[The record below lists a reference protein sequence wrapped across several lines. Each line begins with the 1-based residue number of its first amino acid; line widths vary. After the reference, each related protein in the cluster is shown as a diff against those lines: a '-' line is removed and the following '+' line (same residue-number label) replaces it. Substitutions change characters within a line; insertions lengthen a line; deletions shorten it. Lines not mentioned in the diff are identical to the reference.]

1 MPYQYTVELRNKRQE
16 AADGAESD
24 VEHLKN
30 AEATYS
36 LMAEKYNYNII
47 HCVKDDK
54 IRTIE
59 NIHEEVYS
67 LVSEK
72 LS

>member
-1 MPYQYTVELRNKRQE
+1 MRNKRAE
-16 AADGAESD
+16 AADGAEKD

-36 LMAEKYNYNII
+36 LMAEKYNYIII

-54 IRTIE
+54 IRSIE
-59 NIHEEVYS
+59 DIHEEIYS
-67 LVSEK
+67 EIKKYL
-72 LS
+72 

>member
-1 MPYQYTVELRNKRQE
+1 M
-16 AADGAESD
+16 
-24 VEHLKN
+24 EHLKN

-47 HCVKDDK
+47 HCVKDEK

-59 NIHEEVYS
+59 EINEDVYN
-67 LVSEK
+67 LVKQK
-72 LS
+72 LCK